1 MSQCSI
7 ITVTYTD
14 FCLWV
19 RFAFSHWQTNP
30 MGNPQSVSC
39 GKTFQTSL
47 IQRRQS
53 PISTVFC
60 SEMEACLPC
69 LMARFP
75 GFSSH
80 GRGLAA
86 PDNLWR
92 NHKSYPA
99 SSNEVFPKNCTSF
112 YPQFSSH
119 ISHNFFHSYFLW
131 FVLLFVCL
139 CKSNSIPT
147 LQRLGYNAL
156 LTWKIRIYLGF
167 NNTCISF
174 ALIQYIQ
181 YKITIN
187 KENIIFNKHLKLN
200 N

>member
-99 SSNEVFPKNCTSF
+99 SSNEVFPKNCL
-112 YPQFSSH
+112 
-119 ISHNFFHSYFLW
+119 FLSTV
-131 FVLLFVCL
+131 FQSQV
-139 CKSNSIPT
+139 
-147 LQRLGYNAL
+147 
-156 LTWKIRIYLGF
+156 
-167 NNTCISF
+167 
-174 ALIQYIQ
+174 
-181 YKITIN
+181 
-187 KENIIFNKHLKLN
+187 IIFFIAIFYGLFYCLSVYAKATQFQHYKD
-200 N
+200 